1 MRSLSLK
8 LIGAFALVILVG
20 AAITYVVAAQT
31 VDSQFRLYVSQRG
44 QLRAESWATLF
55 ANYYA
60 QTGSWAGVER
70 LLADLPITITS
81 PGMMGQ
87 GRGGPRY
94 GQGQSSGS
102 AGTPGSHGMG
112 AAAEDHVI
120 LADADGRVVLDSQ
133 GVIMG
138 QTLPPNELAQ
148 GAPVIVDGK
157 RVGTLLVVT
166 PSSGPSA
173 VLASDFLTA
182 LNQGVLLAAIVAGL
196 VALLLGALLVQQI
209 IAPLRRLQLAAHAI
223 AGGDLSPRVATTS
236 RDEVG
241 EVSRAFNHMAEAL
254 EDNERLR
261 RHMMADIAHE
271 LRTPLTVVQGQV
283 EALLDGVFPLTPEQL
298 VPIHDETLLL
308 SRLVADLRDLA
319 LAEAGQ
325 LTIEHSPVNLGDL
338 ARRVVAA
345 VEPVAAEKDIALA
358 LDISPNL
365 PTISADADRLNQVL
379 HNLLSNALRHTPSAG
394 CITVSVSM
402 ASQEEWKGGRSEDW
416 KTGRLEGWERGKT
429 APTPNLPISQFP
441 SFPISQSPNLP
452 TFQPS
457 TPVLLVSVADTG
469 PGIPAEDLP
478 HIFDRFYRA
487 DKSRSRAGGESGL
500 GLTIARYIIQAH
512 GGHIWAE
519 SQEGEGTRIGFTLPI
534 SSPGVA
540 D

>member
-60 QTGSWAGVER
+60 QAGSWNGVER

-87 GRGGPRY
+87 GRGGPRS
-94 GQGQSSGS
+94 GQGQASGS
-102 AGTPGSHGMG
+102 AGTPGGHGMG
-112 AAAEDHVI
+112 SAAEDHVI

-133 GVIMG
+133 GVIIG

-157 RVGTLLVVT
+157 HVGTLLVVT

-182 LNQGVLLAAIVAGL
+182 LNQGVLLAAVVAGL

-209 IAPLRRLQLAAHAI
+209 IAPLRRLQSAAHAI
-223 AGGDLSPRVATTS
+223 ASGDLSQRVATTS

-241 EVSRAFNHMAEAL
+241 EVSRAFNRMAESL

-358 LDISPNL
+358 LDVSPNL
-365 PTISADADRLNQVL
+365 PTISADPDRLNQVL
-379 HNLLSNALRHTPSAG
+379 HNLLSNALRHTPTG
-394 CITVSVSM
+394 GQITVSVRR
-402 ASQEEWKGGRSEDW
+402 ATEEDW
-416 KTGRLEGWERGKT
+416 KAGRLEGWKREGVT
-429 APTPNLPISQFP
+429 PTS
-441 SFPISQSPNLP
+441 NLP

-457 TPVLLVSVADTG
+457 NLPVSQSSNLPIFQPSNPPLLVSVADTG

-487 DKSRSRAGGESGL
+487 DKSRSRAGGGSGL
-500 GLTIARYIIQAH
+500 GLTIARYIVEAH
-512 GGHIWAE
+512 RGRIWAE
-519 SQEGEGTRIGFTLPI
+519 SREGAGTRIGFTLPI

-540 D
+540 DQA

>member
-1 MRSLSLK
+1 MRSLGLK

-20 AAITYVVAAQT
+20 AAITYVVAART

-55 ANYYA
+55 ATYYA

-70 LLADLPITITS
+70 LLADLPITIAS

-94 GQGQSSGS
+94 GQDQSSDS
-102 AGTPGSHGMG
+102 AGTPGGHGMG
-112 AAAEDHVI
+112 TAAEDHVI
-120 LADADGRVVLDSQ
+120 LADADGCVVLDSQ
-133 GVIMG
+133 GVIVG
-138 QTLPPNELAQ
+138 QTLPQSELTQ
-148 GAPVIVDGK
+148 GAPVNVDGK

-182 LNQGVLLAAIVAGL
+182 LNQGVLLAAVVAGL
-196 VALLLGALLVQQI
+196 VALLLGAVLVQQI
-209 IAPLRRLQLAAHAI
+209 IAPLRRLQSAAHAI
-223 AGGDLSPRVATTS
+223 AGGDLAQRVATAS

-241 EVSRAFNHMAEAL
+241 EVSRAFNQMAEAL

-298 VPIHDETLLL
+298 IPIHDETLLL

-358 LDISPNL
+358 LDVSPDL

-379 HNLLSNALRHTPSAG
+379 HNLLSNALRHTPTGGQIA
-394 CITVSVSM
+394 VSVRR
-402 ASQEEWKGGRSEDW
+402 ATVEDW
-416 KTGRLEGWERGKT
+416 KFGSLEGCERGKT
-429 APTPNLPISQFP
+429 APTSNLPISQFP
-441 SFPISQSPNLP
+441 SFPISQSSNLP
-452 TFQPS
+452 IFQPS

-487 DKSRSRAGGESGL
+487 DKSRSRAGGGSGL
-500 GLTIARYIIQAH
+500 GLTIARYIVEAH
-512 GGHIWAE
+512 GGRIWAE
-519 SQEGEGTRIGFTLPI
+519 SQVDEGTQIVFTLPI
-534 SSPGVA
+534 GGPRA
-540 D
+540 ANEA